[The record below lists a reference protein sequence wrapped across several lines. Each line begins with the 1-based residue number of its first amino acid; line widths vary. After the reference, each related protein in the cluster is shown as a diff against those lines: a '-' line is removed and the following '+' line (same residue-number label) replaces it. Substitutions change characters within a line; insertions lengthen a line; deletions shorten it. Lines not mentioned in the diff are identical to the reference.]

1 MIPFFTKLNQQHKS
15 LAFEKFLIS
24 ILKQQALE
32 KHKDIM
38 FDVNFDD
45 LYGKP
50 SKSDYLYFFD
60 AYAPN
65 GFDSDIPTIFDFR
78 LQLSD
83 KFEKSLPRFLSKIQR
98 LHPVLP
104 VKLVIITCSNTETIA
119 LPSLQSDKIT
129 VEIWGRHIVK
139 EWVQSFPIDYQHS
152 IAYFIDKS
160 IVDNHK
166 NDFGITSENINDKNN
181 NNIAI
186 LKNEIENNECFS
198 LVLGAGVSIDLG
210 AKSWNGLLKNFETE
224 LLKKGVIHDVD
235 KVKNNVGSSA
245 LITAQLCKDLYN
257 NDHDFYWAIHQGLYP
272 SICPKFSY
280 EMNEIVEIIRKCHNR
295 KHFRILTYNFDDYLE
310 RHLDAQGIKYTT
322 LFNEKGNINKMVP
335 IYHVHGFL
343 PKVKAKSH
351 IPQAYLKSIF
361 LTEENYN
368 DLYNKPYSWQ
378 ISSQLSFF
386 RENLCLFVGCSLSDP
401 NIRRLLEITRDTQR
415 KHFAIFVKDQMDTH
429 DLLVASNHFARLNI
443 EIIWAK
449 DFADISTILH
459 ALH

>member
-45 LYGKP
+45 LYGEP

-129 VEIWGRHIVK
+129 VEIWGRHIVN

-181 NNIAI
+181 
-186 LKNEIENNECFS
+186 
-198 LVLGAGVSIDLG
+198 
-210 AKSWNGLLKNFETE
+210 
-224 LLKKGVIHDVD
+224 
-235 KVKNNVGSSA
+235 
-245 LITAQLCKDLYN
+245 
-257 NDHDFYWAIHQGLYP
+257 
-272 SICPKFSY
+272 
-280 EMNEIVEIIRKCHNR
+280 R
-295 KHFRILTYNFDDYLE
+295 
-310 RHLDAQGIKYTT
+310 
-322 LFNEKGNINKMVP
+322 
-335 IYHVHGFL
+335 
-343 PKVKAKSH
+343 
-351 IPQAYLKSIF
+351 
-361 LTEENYN
+361 
-368 DLYNKPYSWQ
+368 
-378 ISSQLSFF
+378 SF
-386 RENLCLFVGCSLSDP
+386 
-401 NIRRLLEITRDTQR
+401 
-415 KHFAIFVKDQMDTH
+415 
-429 DLLVASNHFARLNI
+429 
-443 EIIWAK
+443 
-449 DFADISTILH
+449 
-459 ALH
+459 